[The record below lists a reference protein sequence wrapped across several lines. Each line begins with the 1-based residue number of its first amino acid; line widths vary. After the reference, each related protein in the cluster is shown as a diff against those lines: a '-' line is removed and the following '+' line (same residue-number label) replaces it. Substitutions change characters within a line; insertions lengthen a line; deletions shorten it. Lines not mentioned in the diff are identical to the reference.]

1 MVYLEFGERQIS
13 LAWLGVG
20 VGCML
25 VSIVGMGIMVI
36 YPEASLLIY
45 AKTLPFIFILGFG
58 GTLAAPLPHVWQVF
72 VSKAN
77 ADARQHWARGQKA
90 VNEVQVEVIADDEPV
105 VAATHTITREVPL
118 NHNGVRVG
126 EVIIEEVVNIHHA
139 EWVARTI
146 KFVRWCEH
154 LNSLLS
160 VDHIGL
166 SVHDAN
172 DWVKYTDVLAESG
185 YITKGNGRAT
195 KLDANWGYVGIIAAL
210 NTGGVLRH
218 ANLPPPPVANPPG
231 VNGK

>member
-146 KFVRWCEH
+146 KFVRWARCKRLGE
-154 LNSLLS
+154 
-160 VDHIGL
+160 
-166 SVHDAN
+166 VH
-172 DWVKYTDVLAESG
+172 
-185 YITKGNGRAT
+185 RC
-195 KLDANWGYVGIIAAL
+195 VG
-210 NTGGVLRH
+210 
-218 ANLPPPPVANPPG
+218 
-231 VNGK
+231 